1 MFAPDLIR
9 TRALPHRRQQGIVL
23 IIALIMLVVISMLAA
38 LSMRN
43 SSSTESISG
52 AVRATNLATQA
63 AEIALRYCEDST
75 REVIGGASIFPA
87 TSPTTFTEANN
98 VLPFS
103 SPPQWQDLTTWD
115 STSTATFVL
124 PTASVNQAGLTVTFS
139 RPPEC
144 MVERLP
150 TLVSGAVSNATS
162 FVITARGFGPEV
174 PVADASRSR
183 PVGAE
188 VWLQSTIELAS
199 SGAAGGGG
207 GGGGGSSDPGGDY
220 DSNP

>member
-1 MFAPDLIR
+1 MFSPDLISPH
-9 TRALPHRRQQGIVL
+9 ALPHRREQGIVL
-23 IIALIMLVVISMLAA
+23 IIALIMLVVVSMLAA
-38 LSMRN
+38 MSMRN

-52 AVRATNLATQA
+52 AVRSTNLATQA
-63 AEIALRYCEDST
+63 AEIALRYCEEST
-75 REVIGGASIFPA
+75 KAVISGTSSFPA
-87 TSPTTFTEANN
+87 TSPTTFTAAN
-98 VLPFS
+98 VLPPG
-103 SPPQWQDLTTWD
+103 SPPAWQNLATWD
-115 STSTATFVL
+115 SASTAAFVL
-124 PTASVNQAGLTVTFS
+124 PTASVNQAGLTATFS

-144 MVERLP
+144 MVEPLP
-150 TLVSGAVSNATS
+150 TLVSGAVSNTTS

-199 SGAAGGGG
+199 SGGGGSG
-207 GGGGGSSDPGGDY
+207 GGAGGGSSDPGGDH

>member
-63 AEIALRYCEDST
+63 AEIAMRYCEDST
-75 REVIGGASIFPA
+75 REVVGGALIFPA
-87 TSPTTFTEANN
+87 TSPSTFTVANI
-98 VLPFS
+98 LPPS
-103 SPPQWQDLTTWD
+103 SPPQWQDLATWD

-144 MVERLP
+144 MVEPLP
-150 TLVSGAVSNATS
+150 TLVSGALSNTTS

-207 GGGGGSSDPGGDY
+207 GGGGGSSDPGGDH